1 MTDSGRCKDVQQV
14 LSSLLVSKKDDC
26 TIEELERDYQEVE
39 GERIPW
45 RELGYATLLS
55 FLQSSSKYVTLI
67 NNNGRYFV
75 KPVVTEKV
83 QHVKSLVDRQKSSVR
98 RSCRGRRPYFN
109 VTHRP
114 PFRRLSAQ
122 ALGFIMNN
130 VRENPHGLSLDYI
143 LKMLHFESLCYGIT
157 ITNLSDQL
165 QAVSHQL
172 VIRGNKVYPTECAP
186 VPVVDKDYTNENERS
201 ASYAGSSII
210 MAGEEDERSDDN
222 EDEVYLCPAGY
233 TSQPCVKSR
242 IEKSVSDFVADSI
255 SRVQEEQNYISEA
268 SCAKEEVKKN
278 EEIFTNIDQS
288 EQENHDSIELEYE
301 NNYEE
306 VCDSETVSELINTRI
321 RFRLEKLIQAHPDG
335 IYCADLPEMYLNVY
349 GLTLNYSELGFSSV
363 CEFAVHLPDIFHC
376 IQPSKT
382 EDFILFDAKAP
393 IPDIQKRDRPSV
405 NNLSTL
411 YSIYDEL
418 EEVEPLPTN
427 VSNDISQRL
436 IPEDVMTFGE
446 TVGQVSIVGLG
457 PLEKQYEEVIVVEV
471 FTPSYFWIHLRRKR
485 RRFDD
490 FMDELHIFYKENSS
504 RYMIP
509 PVILEKGLNCAC
521 LFLGKWHRAIIKSVS
536 YNGSATVLFYDYGT
550 LKTYPHNELYF
561 LHRRFSYL
569 PAQAI
574 PCGLYNTKPCKG
586 VEWTRSVTTIFTKM
600 TVDIPMIAII
610 AKTDLNNN
618 SMLITLVD
626 TRGDEDVHICDWMV
640 QNQLAEYGS
649 LVCIRPKNF
658 PFLFYN
664 EKYRG
669 DKTLGKNFEV
679 PILRE
684 NIGKKSDPLV
694 PNFQLDDV
702 HPSEVMHNNDQ
713 LSEFKKITEQL
724 TCNRNSSK
732 SMHKG
737 ESDSPSSKQSKE
749 NEEKTVNN
757 SRKKKCVDVEPN
769 LKNSFLEFLSKRSC
783 RKSSTTGRDS
793 DLSLSNSSDKSTS
806 FRFLTDSSDLDIER
820 NEKYS
825 KGSRE
830 FVEEDTCIK
839 SMNVNKSQ
847 GCEKSE
853 SYKEQNF
860 IKPKTISNNLANNE
874 VSFHQKRTEN
884 GLNYK
889 VNGTNDIHTD
899 RCDQQE
905 QLHTPTINDRDN
917 DQGDRISEFG
927 TLHSL
932 YGGHGHTGFVNWM
945 LLRTALKKSGIRDT
959 LKLDHM
965 LKKSE
970 TEFKAKEF
978 KINGTTKAQFTQ
990 DTSIIN
996 EDSTLDRDVSPAQKC
1011 FLNMV
1016 HGSIYFEACEK
1027 NVGWLPEGNIEETN
1041 EPLFMLRMRRKSFER
1056 DDNKSI
1062 LISMSKKVLC
1072 KLRGE
1077 QFINDKLIP
1086 NKGSLKSKNSSLISN
1101 DESLKF
1107 LDRRGDVL
1115 ETHINS
1121 RLQRLESWKTLLFN
1135 KWKIQDNIRSKS
1147 TVTNDRP
1154 NSLISS
1160 NQNQQSEIIENEE
1173 TFIDARKIEQTEQAR
1188 KLSLSPLVLDTT
1200 EVISSTHGDEK
1211 VLDISDNIDEVKLK
1225 EKYKVNNHSSSAHNN
1240 EKTLDISDN
1249 IQIIEHKEEYE
1260 INKLGSNTHGDDK
1273 VLDTSDYTHKIE
1285 YTEKCEISKPY
1296 SDSFIE
1302 VDSLIHF
1309 PLNNYTS
1316 KDCEQSHL
1324 IENNKPDIDL
1334 TSCCEQY
1341 CEDKETNN
1349 FTDLLKNNMNCKK
1362 NGMALVMLKN
1372 LAKLLNDSEG
1382 SSELDVDD
1390 LSCAEEFSSTKSL
1403 QKTDIVPVK
1412 IKKFGASEIVEQLRH
1427 EAASGTDDCKQ
1438 RTKPSDIISR
1448 SSIIESASVS
1458 SLESLNLGVQL
1469 EQDEDNIEKHSKANN
1484 VSRSSESISLYKS
1497 SKESLNL
1504 DYVYI
1509 VPRAQSDDTKTSQH
1523 NTYDSESETM
1533 LNVGC
1538 SSVKSR
1544 TDDIKV
1550 MRDNIDDD
1558 RCSPVGS
1565 IKENREKSNGESKVT
1580 KHVENDTAGSKLAN
1594 DVVEASDE
1602 DNDVAEAS
1610 DEDNDAPD
1618 DSKKDSSFAYVVNE
1632 ENTDDNFISNDKETD
1647 GTDLSTER
1655 TALYEE
1661 EECLTFNDVD
1671 IESDEEEWDC
1681 CEIDEIKKLLTGSSG
1696 NRLEKHPVDEY
1707 HNQDV
1712 ESTEQQ
1718 DFNKGT
1724 CTHDKPLPD
1733 EDSLDLSDCNDIN
1746 DSVLSILE
1754 SNKNIHS
1761 VKSRDDFH
1769 LLKDSLGMKR
1779 DESLELNE
1787 MIDSAKMIESHSLG
1801 TDVRTEILNEPLE
1814 TCKITEIT
1822 SDTESEIG
1830 KVRSESINSE
1840 KRSDECL
1847 TGVNIILESNPSIKP
1862 IVLKSESR
1870 SKVRSLLNMAND
1882 LILKENRLKKKQ

>member
-649 LVCIRPKNF
+649 LGSTVDTNSKFIEDDDLIVADCESKAAENEDFTATINNECDERNRSENVPLISPQSTLEDKPINPPPGLNLLKDPVDFASFVEGEQKENGLFDANSNYTTSPKCPNCAAFEKNELSCKTELCAHMFMKMWMQLLLFQSQITATMKILISKLAKREEGSADASLQKVMEQLLTQGDQLYDSLNPFHNSKYATNEHGQSADETANGFKGFINGFANESDCAQAQRNVNEMKGTRDPFCMRNVHDVPGTSDHIQRGPINTVNNATGTFNPNVASKEAANEIQETSQNTYTTESEVTFQHDKKSSVEPTSVQNVFDKNQLKPKLDADKNGYFVPLNNAYWYGLSNHFEQTPNKHVEPPNVQSKNPFREYMTDSILTESVAPNVAPIYANATPFANFGHFTPEQNYRCDTENNNSNVSASIGVTKSVYESNPMMYNMNTHEKRMNSKIRNCQS
-658 PFLFYN
+658 
-664 EKYRG
+664 
-669 DKTLGKNFEV
+669 KTSGMVNGKTSNSSSKSAQTS
-679 PILRE
+679 
-684 NIGKKSDPLV
+684 KKSDTESFSSSQKFYKQDSSSSWQRVNTPK
-694 PNFQLDDV
+694 PNTFQNEIDLFY
-702 HPSEVMHNNDQ
+702 ST
-713 LSEFKKITEQL
+713 I
-724 TCNRNSSK
+724 
-732 SMHKG
+732 KG
-737 ESDSPSSKQSKE
+737 DG
-749 NEEKTVNN
+749 
-757 SRKKKCVDVEPN
+757 
-769 LKNSFLEFLSKRSC
+769 L
-783 RKSSTTGRDS
+783 
-793 DLSLSNSSDKSTS
+793 SSDNT
-806 FRFLTDSSDLDIER
+806 
-820 NEKYS
+820 
-825 KGSRE
+825 
-830 FVEEDTCIK
+830 
-839 SMNVNKSQ
+839 
-847 GCEKSE
+847 
-853 SYKEQNF
+853 
-860 IKPKTISNNLANNE
+860 NE
-874 VSFHQKRTEN
+874 VHAVPKR
-884 GLNYK
+884 
-889 VNGTNDIHTD
+889 
-899 RCDQQE
+899 
-905 QLHTPTINDRDN
+905 P
-917 DQGDRISEFG
+917 
-927 TLHSL
+927 
-932 YGGHGHTGFVNWM
+932 
-945 LLRTALKKSGIRDT
+945 
-959 LKLDHM
+959 
-965 LKKSE
+965 
-970 TEFKAKEF
+970 
-978 KINGTTKAQFTQ
+978 
-990 DTSIIN
+990 
-996 EDSTLDRDVSPAQKC
+996 
-1011 FLNMV
+1011 
-1016 HGSIYFEACEK
+1016 
-1027 NVGWLPEGNIEETN
+1027 
-1041 EPLFMLRMRRKSFER
+1041 
-1056 DDNKSI
+1056 
-1062 LISMSKKVLC
+1062 
-1072 KLRGE
+1072 
-1077 QFINDKLIP
+1077 
-1086 NKGSLKSKNSSLISN
+1086 
-1101 DESLKF
+1101 
-1107 LDRRGDVL
+1107 
-1115 ETHINS
+1115 
-1121 RLQRLESWKTLLFN
+1121 
-1135 KWKIQDNIRSKS
+1135 
-1147 TVTNDRP
+1147 
-1154 NSLISS
+1154 
-1160 NQNQQSEIIENEE
+1160 
-1173 TFIDARKIEQTEQAR
+1173 
-1188 KLSLSPLVLDTT
+1188 
-1200 EVISSTHGDEK
+1200 
-1211 VLDISDNIDEVKLK
+1211 
-1225 EKYKVNNHSSSAHNN
+1225 
-1240 EKTLDISDN
+1240 
-1249 IQIIEHKEEYE
+1249 
-1260 INKLGSNTHGDDK
+1260 
-1273 VLDTSDYTHKIE
+1273 
-1285 YTEKCEISKPY
+1285 
-1296 SDSFIE
+1296 
-1302 VDSLIHF
+1302 
-1309 PLNNYTS
+1309 
-1316 KDCEQSHL
+1316 
-1324 IENNKPDIDL
+1324 
-1334 TSCCEQY
+1334 
-1341 CEDKETNN
+1341 
-1349 FTDLLKNNMNCKK
+1349 
-1362 NGMALVMLKN
+1362 
-1372 LAKLLNDSEG
+1372 
-1382 SSELDVDD
+1382 
-1390 LSCAEEFSSTKSL
+1390 KSL
-1403 QKTDIVPVK
+1403 NP
-1412 IKKFGASEIVEQLRH
+1412 FEC
-1427 EAASGTDDCKQ
+1427 DD
-1438 RTKPSDIISR
+1438 
-1448 SSIIESASVS
+1448 
-1458 SLESLNLGVQL
+1458 
-1469 EQDEDNIEKHSKANN
+1469 
-1484 VSRSSESISLYKS
+1484 SSESISS
-1497 SKESLNL
+1497 SSPENFAFIEPPTRNVETPLSPPLTSANPMCYNVEDAFQMPKQSSSIGEFLKERSNNLNK
-1504 DYVYI
+1504 DWFV
-1509 VPRAQSDDTKTSQH
+1509 SK
-1523 NTYDSESETM
+1523 
-1533 LNVGC
+1533 NVGQIDEGYP
-1538 SSVKSR
+1538 SSPSDSQ
-1544 TDDIKV
+1544 TL
-1550 MRDNIDDD
+1550 
-1558 RCSPVGS
+1558 
-1565 IKENREKSNGESKVT
+1565 
-1580 KHVENDTAGSKLAN
+1580 AGSPNFVQK
-1594 DVVEASDE
+1594 
-1602 DNDVAEAS
+1602 
-1610 DEDNDAPD
+1610 
-1618 DSKKDSSFAYVVNE
+1618 VNE
-1632 ENTDDNFISNDKETD
+1632 PYLEEEPKRMNVFNNIP
-1647 GTDLSTER
+1647 STER
-1655 TALYEE
+1655 TTTSESPFFNTEDEYQELRQQNNKGPSCLRQQGSSAFLNFQKYNQLLSNSVSMEAEDSHNSMTQTNLSASKGNIKITSLTGINSSSVPAKSHPLLFQPVKLTGETMYIFFLEDEGWLSTEE
-1661 EECLTFNDVD
+1661 FVDVFTD
-1671 IESDEEEWDC
+1671 FKVSSVML
-1681 CEIDEIKKLLTGSSG
+1681 KLLDITNVNVAFKSITRKEYPLLFTQLDKSSLKVKRTCSSKIKSPLHLMPLKSAI
-1696 NRLEKHPVDEY
+1696 RLLAKLKIVSMEEI
-1707 HNQDV
+1707 
-1712 ESTEQQ
+1712 
-1718 DFNKGT
+1718 NKA
-1724 CTHDKPLPD
+1724 
-1733 EDSLDLSDCNDIN
+1733 
-1746 DSVLSILE
+1746 V
-1754 SNKNIHS
+1754 
-1761 VKSRDDFH
+1761 
-1769 LLKDSLGMKR
+1769 GMK
-1779 DESLELNE
+1779 EFKEGSPLHKV
-1787 MIDSAKMIESHSLG
+1787 MIL
-1801 TDVRTEILNEPLE
+1801 
-1814 TCKITEIT
+1814 ITT
-1822 SDTESEIG
+1822 YSRSYTAQRDTE
-1830 KVRSESINSE
+1830 R
-1840 KRSDECL
+1840 
-1847 TGVNIILESNPSIKP
+1847 
-1862 IVLKSESR
+1862 
-1870 SKVRSLLNMAND
+1870 
-1882 LILKENRLKKKQ
+1882 